1 QLRVALGLTIGLAY
15 LALVLTFSRTGIFIG
30 ILDLGGAV
38 LLSGLPRR
46 EYLAGVG
53 VLLAIALSFLFG
65 SCGSEG
71 VAGYGRTK
79 EWKETIHVIRDNPV
93 YGVGLGRIGDVLRAR
108 NPRLQVEHA
117 HNLFLNWWA
126 EAGPAA
132 LLAWLWIFGAA
143 IWRSLRAAR
152 AGDTVAK
159 GVFVALAGF
168 ALFSLADHPSNVDR
182 VATALWITLG

>member
-1 QLRVALGLTIGLAY
+1 V
-15 LALVLTFSRTGIFIG
+15 
-30 ILDLGGAV
+30 
-38 LLSGLPRR
+38 SGLPMRR
-46 EYLAGVG
+46 YLVGVG
-53 VLLAIALSFLFG
+53 VLLAVGLSFLFG

-93 YGVGLGRIGDVLRAR
+93 YGVGLGRIGDVLRQR
-108 NPRLQVEHA
+108 KPGLRVSHA
-117 HNLFLNWWA
+117 HSLFLNWWA

-132 LLAWLWIFGAA
+132 LLAWLWIFGAL

-159 GVFVALAGF
+159 GVLVAVLGF

-182 VATALWITLG
+182 VAIALWITLGLAAGATPLLRRQANA